1 MGRIYKYFPPPPPV
15 CEELSWFDLPV
26 MVFYHITKLESIE
39 IDDLVVHCVSYTD
52 DFDETGCKLIVF
64 ECSHEF
70 LDKIRSQ
77 LPINCYVGNENV
89 HFVKRTVL
97 SYRVI
102 QMPD

>member
-15 CEELSWFDLPV
+15 CEESSWFDLPRQ
-26 MVFYHITKLESIE
+26 VFYLITKLESIE
-39 IDDLVVHCVSYTD
+39 INDLVVHCVNYAD
-52 DFDETGCKLIVF
+52 DFDETGSKLIVF

-70 LDKIRSQ
+70 LDKIRNQ

-89 HFVKRTVL
+89 KFVKRSEL
-97 SYRVI
+97 SYRII